1 MSKKQKLILLTITLS
16 LILLSV
22 GLSFAFFTSI
32 NNNESESTLYAK
44 GGTMNIKY
52 ANGSGNIVMENI
64 YPREKEWATKTFTVT
79 GNNTTDLEM
88 DYRIYLVTSSNAFNF
103 GDLTYSISGTSTNTS
118 DTLIQK
124 TNQSIPKTG
133 EILMGKGIF
142 KAKNSTHTYTL
153 KIYYKETG
161 ENQNNGQE
169 KDYTGYVRI
178 DTGSTLGYDSL
189 ISLKDNDPSSE
200 SAVFNGPIARNE
212 VETITF
218 KTDTTVPSNALFSWD
233 ASEKQNGSVMAYTL
247 DENKDNLYELY
258 IGQDNKVVIGQTAD
272 NLFKNYNKITTL
284 DVSNLDTSNATSMYG
299 MFQNATVTNI
309 IGLDKLNTSN
319 VKGMGLMFAGM
330 KNVTSLD
337 LSNFNTSNVTSLYRM
352 FQGLGKV
359 ETLDLS
365 SFNTSNVT
373 NMEGTFYYM
382 SSLKNIIGL
391 ENFDTSNVRSMYVT
405 FQNCFSIEELN
416 LNSFVIK
423 ENAYIRGMFSG
434 MRNLKNLYIKSM
446 DFSVNIENY
455 SDFFNNSNIE
465 NIYVKDETAK
475 TWIEA
480 RLTEAN
486 KTANVQIAN

>member
-1 MSKKQKLILLTITLS
+1 MKKKNKIILLTITLS

-32 NNNESESTLYAK
+32 NNNESASTLYAK

-64 YPREKEWATKTFTVT
+64 YPREQEWAIKTFTVT
-79 GNNTTDLEM
+79 GNNTTELEM
-88 DYRIYLVTSSNAFNF
+88 DYRIYLVTSSNAFNY

-118 DTLIQK
+118 DTLVQK

-133 EILMGKGIF
+133 EILMGKGTF

-189 ISLKDNDPSSE
+189 INLKDNDPSSE
-200 SAVFNGPIARNE
+200 SAVFNGPIARNK

-218 KTDTTVPSNALFSWD
+218 KTDTIVPSNALFSWD

-258 IGQDNKVVIGQTAD
+258 IGQDNKVVLGPDASHMFQ
-272 NLFKNYNKITTL
+272 NYNNSATI
-284 DVSNLDTSNATSMYG
+284 DVSNLDTSNVTSMDY
-299 MFQNATVTNI
+299 MFRNATVTNI
-309 IGLDKLNTSN
+309 IGLNKFDTSK
-319 VKGMGLMFAGM
+319 VVGMNMTFAGM
-330 KNVTSLD
+330 KNITNID
-337 LSNFNTSNVTSLYRM
+337 LSSFDTHNVQGFYRT
-352 FQGLGKV
+352 FQGVEKV
-359 ETLDLS
+359 ETLDVS
-365 SFNTSNVT
+365 SFNTSNAIT
-373 NMEGTFYYM
+373 MEGMFYYM
-382 SSLKNIIGL
+382 SNLKNIIGL
-391 ENFDTSNVRSMYVT
+391 ENFDTANVENMLGMFSA
-405 FQNCFSIEELN
+405 CFSIEELN

-423 ENAYIRGMFSG
+423 ENAYIRQMFSG
-434 MRNLKNLYIKSM
+434 MKNLKNLYIKSM

-455 SDFFNNSNIE
+455 SDFFNNCNIE
-465 NIYVKDETAK
+465 NIYVKDEAAK

-480 RLTEAN
+480 RLTEAH